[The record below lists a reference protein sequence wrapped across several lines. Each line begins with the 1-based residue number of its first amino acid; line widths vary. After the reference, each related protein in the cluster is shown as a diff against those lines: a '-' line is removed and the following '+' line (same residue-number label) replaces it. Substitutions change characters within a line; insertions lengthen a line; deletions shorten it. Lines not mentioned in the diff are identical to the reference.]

1 MQEAP
6 LTGAICLF
14 FFVAFRTS
22 SNYILYFR
30 TNSKKRQ
37 VKTLKR
43 RFYMFYERLK
53 LLAKENKKSFNEIE
67 EDLGLSKNLLYKYSK
82 FEPKQETINQL
93 AKYFHV
99 TSDYLTGK
107 TTSRTLDLAELDQEI
122 VASNL
127 SYSGKPLTENDRHAL
142 NNILREYFESQEDE

>member
-1 MQEAP
+1 
-6 LTGAICLF
+6 
-14 FFVAFRTS
+14 
-22 SNYILYFR
+22 
-30 TNSKKRQ
+30 
-37 VKTLKR
+37 
-43 RFYMFYERLK
+43 MFYERLK